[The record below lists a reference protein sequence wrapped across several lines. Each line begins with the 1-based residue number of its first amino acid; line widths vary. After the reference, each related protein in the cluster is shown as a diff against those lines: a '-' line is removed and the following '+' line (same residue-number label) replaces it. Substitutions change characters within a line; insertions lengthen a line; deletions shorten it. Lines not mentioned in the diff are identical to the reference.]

1 MPPILRQE
9 AIMNTNMNQIGKFDC
24 LRLVNEFDSALIE
37 LYGLN
42 MLDAKI
48 TRFEALS
55 MVAQTSCARKAAE
68 IAGHHKGLTRLM
80 PR

>member
-1 MPPILRQE
+1 M
-9 AIMNTNMNQIGKFDC
+9 NMNQIGKFDS
-24 LRLVNEFDSALIE
+24 LRLVNKFDNALID

-55 MVAQTSCARKAAE
+55 MVAETSCARKAAE
-68 IAGHHKGLTRLM
+68 IAGRHKGLTRLA
-80 PR
+80 PRS